1 MSERLRAMDD
11 EQLGAALAGI
21 ELAWPSTPDVAG
33 LVGATIREHRATPS
47 LVAPRLSMPSRRRT
61 LLVIAAALLA
71 LAGAALGARLVIEL
85 GAIAVDV
92 LPGRP
97 TTLPTNTATSSD
109 LGRVVP
115 LAEAERIAGFPA
127 ALPTAWGPPD
137 GTWVD
142 EAEVGPEP
150 GDVAVRI
157 VTRWPPFGHADLPV
171 IAGTETG
178 AVLMQFE
185 GDWEAASKQ
194 LYAETN
200 RFGAASVDGRQAFW
214 TTGDHE
220 LMLVVGG
227 EARRFLVTGNVLIWQ
242 EAGFT
247 FRLETALSRSAAV
260 AVAETVQPTIG
271 LG

>member
-11 EQLGAALAGI
+11 EQLGAALAGT
-21 ELAWPSTPDVAG
+21 ELAWPSTPDVARP
-33 LVGATIREHRATPS
+33 VAATIREHRATPS

-109 LGRVVP
+109 RGRVVP

-142 EAEVGPEP
+142 EAEVGP
-150 GDVAVRI
+150 
-157 VTRWPPFGHADLPV
+157 
-171 IAGTETG
+171 
-178 AVLMQFE
+178 
-185 GDWEAASKQ
+185 
-194 LYAETN
+194 
-200 RFGAASVDGRQAFW
+200 
-214 TTGDHE
+214 
-220 LMLVVGG
+220 
-227 EARRFLVTGNVLIWQ
+227 
-242 EAGFT
+242 
-247 FRLETALSRSAAV
+247 
-260 AVAETVQPTIG
+260 
-271 LG
+271 